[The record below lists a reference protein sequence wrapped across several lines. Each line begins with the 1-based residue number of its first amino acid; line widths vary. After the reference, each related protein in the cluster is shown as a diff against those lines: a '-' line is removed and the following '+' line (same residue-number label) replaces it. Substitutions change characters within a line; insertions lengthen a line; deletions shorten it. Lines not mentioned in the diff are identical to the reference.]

1 VTSKERVLA
10 AFEHTEPDRVP
21 RWCGA
26 SAEFLEKAK
35 GELNVD
41 EEGLRRRFGDDFRRV
56 YSRYSGPQV
65 VSTSQTV
72 GGPEITWVSP
82 FGVAR
87 TGIGYGQPLSHP
99 LAGAATVAEILDFPW
114 PEADWIDVSD
124 IRRSASP
131 WSEDF
136 AILGGEWAP
145 FWHDAIDLV
154 GHEQLYYLMYDYPEV
169 AEKLLELITDYYYL
183 GSERTFEEAGDLI
196 DVFFIGNDLGS
207 QTGPLL
213 GTDLFRRFLL
223 PQFERLIDLGHRYG
237 LKVMMHCCGGFRPL
251 IPDLIEAGMDG
262 LHALQPDAAGMD
274 PAGLKRD
281 FGDKILLNGSIDSK
295 HILIEGKSPEW
306 VREQTH
312 EILRIM
318 APGGGYVA
326 SASHD
331 TILEETP
338 VENVLA
344 MFDAVEDFDLL

>member
-1 VTSKERVLA
+1 MA

-26 SAEFLEKAK
+26 SPEFLEKAK

-56 YSRYSGPQV
+56 YSRYCGPQI
-65 VSTSQTV
+65 VSTSETV
-72 GGPEITWVSP
+72 GGSQITWVSP

-114 PEADWIDVSD
+114 PKADWIDVSD
-124 IRRSASP
+124 IRRCASP

-154 GHEQLYYLMYDYPEV
+154 GHEQLYYMMYDYPEV

-183 GSERTFEEAGDLI
+183 GSESTFEEAGDLI
-196 DVFFIGNDLGS
+196 DIFFIGNDLGS

-213 GTDLFRRFLL
+213 GMDLFRKFLL

-262 LHALQPDAAGMD
+262 LHALQPDAEGMD

-281 FGDKILLNGSIDSK
+281 FGEKILLNGSIDSK

-306 VREQTH
+306 VRERTR

-344 MFDAVEDFDLL
+344 MFDAVEDFDLR